1 MFDCGG
7 VTQVSLA
14 TPVGYSAVLE
24 VNDSDHKPVYAQLAL
39 LLPWYQQQQLRSVS
53 LSRLWQVAQLQAG
66 SRASAAGRG
75 GAAAGDGCV
84 VLEVQPQQLV
94 LPGSHVPGEV
104 LVRNPLQQA
113 AVCFAVCAGASGVPS
128 WLEVVPVSGVLPPG
142 GATRLRVQGS
152 KGGTWGRVGGGQ
164 ACELRVAGCVEG
176 SVDSS
181 SWPLAWVGSAAA
193 VSVVLH

>member
-1 MFDCGG
+1 M
-7 VTQVSLA
+7 SLA
-14 TPVGYSAVLE
+14 HPGGYSAVLE

-39 LLPWYQQQQLRSVS
+39 LLPWYQQQQLRSVC

-66 SRASAAGRG
+66 SSKASAGGRG
-75 GAAAGDGCV
+75 GAAAGEECV

-104 LVRNPLQQA
+104 LVCNPSQQA

-128 WLEVVPVSGVLPPG
+128 WLEVVPVSGVLAPG
-142 GATRLRVQGS
+142 GAVRLRVQGS

-181 SWPLAWVGSAAA
+181 SWPLACVGSAAA